1 MKRLKRTLVLPLFL
15 FLTWVVLTNTRSLLV
30 LVLGA
35 VLAALLTWLAGW
47 LRPLRAYPKRPLTA
61 LRLILHVAI
70 DIAKSNV
77 AVGLLVWNWPR
88 AGATP
93 GFVQIPLRMR
103 DPHAL
108 AGLACIITYTPGTV
122 WADHSEEDN
131 VLTLHVLDLKDEDA
145 WRRTVQQRYEKPLM
159 EIFE

>member
-1 MKRLKRTLVLPLFL
+1 MKKLKRVLVLPAFL
-15 FLTWVVLTNTRSLLV
+15 WLTWLVLTNTKDPLV

-35 VLAALLTWLAGW
+35 LLAGILTWLVGW
-47 LRPLRAYPKRPLTA
+47 LRPLRAYPKHPFTA
-61 LRLILHVAI
+61 IKLIMHVAI

-77 AVGLLVWNWPR
+77 AVGILVWNWPR
-88 AGATP
+88 ANATP

-122 WADHSEEDN
+122 WADHSHKDN
-131 VLTLHVLDLKDEDA
+131 ILTLHVLDLKDEEA